1 MYDYFVDRGQTKYNT
16 VPQTSNK
23 KYTQGKNDHPRFLT
37 LVSPCN
43 KQLFTSTMKIS

>member
-1 MYDYFVDRGQTKYNT
+1 MYDCFINRGQAKYNT

-23 KYTQGKNDHPRFLT
+23 KSTQGRYDHPRFLT

-43 KQLFTSTMKIS
+43 NQFFTSTMKIS